1 MAASLPA
8 PPSDMRAGIVRV
20 GQSPA
25 YLRDIYGLL
34 LETKWRYL
42 MLVCSAAYF
51 SVNAT
56 FAELY
61 IHTGDCIAGARP
73 GSFFDAFFFSIQT
86 LATIGYGT
94 MSPQGVCGHV
104 LVGVQSL
111 VGLLSFAVVTGLV
124 FSKFARPSAGIL
136 FSDKAII
143 TTRDGVPHLMFRVAN
158 ARGNDII
165 QASIH
170 VAVLM
175 DVVTS
180 EGHSLRRFYD
190 LDLERKTTPLL
201 LMSWLVMHRIDERS
215 PLYRKSALDF
225 EQGDFSVV
233 ASITGMD
240 GMFMQTVYA
249 YHQYRPSDIAHGAE
263 FEDVIRRLPDGR
275 FELHLGKFHDL
286 RP

>member
-1 MAASLPA
+1 MAASSSDS
-8 PPSDMRAGIVRV
+8 SDMRAGIVRV
-20 GQSPA
+20 GQQPT
-25 YLRDIYGLL
+25 YLSELYGLL
-34 LETKWRYL
+34 LETPWRYL
-42 MLVCSAAYF
+42 MMLCAAAYF
-51 SVNAT
+51 CVNAT

-61 IHTGDCIAGARP
+61 LRTGDCIAGARP

-94 MSPQGVCGHV
+94 MSPQGACGHV

-111 VGLLSFAVVTGLV
+111 VGLLSFAVVTGIV
-124 FSKFARPSAGIL
+124 FSKFARPSAGVL

-170 VAVLM
+170 VAALM

-180 EGHSLRRFYD
+180 EGHSMRRFYD
-190 LDLERKTTPLL
+190 LSLERKTTPLL
-201 LMSWLVMHRIDERS
+201 LMSWLVMHRIDEHS
-215 PLYRKSALDF
+215 PLRGKRALDF
-225 EQGDFSVV
+225 EQGDVSVV

-240 GMFMQTVYA
+240 GTFMQTVYA
-249 YHQYRPSDIAHGAE
+249 YHQYRATDIVHGAE
-263 FEDVIRRLPDGR
+263 FEDVIRRLPGGR
-275 FELHLGKFHDL
+275 FELNLGKFHDL
-286 RP
+286 RKA